1 MSPETNQHAA
11 DCLRLY
17 IIDRLGSSI
26 LHDLRNGLQGILGH
40 TALIRSQTAGHFA
53 ASDLPQKLQAAADRC
68 RRGTVDLNTILS
80 LPSQQHSS
88 VRLHGMLREQR
99 PFLQSILRDEK
110 TLNLSID
117 PTIESARVSQ
127 QPLLQLILLW
137 LLRAR
142 DLHPVSRVLE
152 LRTSR
157 ISDNNGHS
165 AGVLPSSPLES
176 MSCSPWKTMR
186 RPQVCPQGS
195 SYTRPP
201 APLQR
206 NRSPI
211 SSGWLGCSSNELV
224 QRSSLR
230 SAHRE
235 PSLPFNGP
243 VCGHQGHPVRIGR

>member
-176 MSCSPWKTMR
+176 VLLTLEDDAPSPSLSARQQLHT
-186 RPQVCPQGS
+186 PTSTPPEEPE
-195 SYTRPP
+195 SYLFWL
-201 APLQR
+201 AGMLLQR
-206 NRSPI
+206 VGATVIATFSTPGTQLAVQWPCLRSPGP
-211 SSGWLGCSSNELV
+211 SG
-224 QRSSLR
+224 
-230 SAHRE
+230 AHR
-235 PSLPFNGP
+235 
-243 VCGHQGHPVRIGR
+243 